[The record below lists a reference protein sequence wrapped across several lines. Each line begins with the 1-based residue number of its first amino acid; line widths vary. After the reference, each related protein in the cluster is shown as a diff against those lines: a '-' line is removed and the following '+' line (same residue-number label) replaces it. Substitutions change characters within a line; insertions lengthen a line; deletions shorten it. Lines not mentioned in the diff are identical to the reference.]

1 MPIDENDVVPE
12 TAMPET
18 SAAAT
23 QSAAAKDLKEEERLI
38 RDKLKSL
45 AKDSGIKGSTSC
57 SHDQFR
63 RLFPYF
69 DKDGDGKIAFVEFIT
84 AIGVKRKDDVAA
96 KVVFMDYDTSGD
108 GHIGEQEFIH
118 MMCYA

>member
-63 RLFPYF
+63 RLFPHF
-69 DKDGDGKIAFVEFIT
+69 DKDGDGKIELTEFIT
-84 AIGVKRKDDVAA
+84 ALDVKRKDGVAA
-96 KVVFMDYDTSGD
+96 KVVFMDYD
-108 GHIGEQEFIH
+108 
-118 MMCYA
+118 

>member
-38 RDKLKSL
+38 RDKPKSL

-57 SHDQFR
+57 SHDQLV
-63 RLFPYF
+63 RLFSHF
-69 DKDGDGKIAFVEFIT
+69 DKDGNGKIAFEEFIT
-84 AIGVKRKDDVAA
+84 ALDVKRKDGVAA
-96 KVVFMDYDTSGD
+96 KVVFMDYDISRD
-108 GHIGEQEFIH
+108 GNIEE
-118 MMCYA
+118 